1 MTKFCVSCRTERP
14 VTDFC
19 RNKHSREALTSYCK
33 DCLRVKRAASRAVH
47 PRPRVPDLRPCKVC
61 EKSFSF
67 RQSGRTGYCSDE
79 CFRKRKVRPPVVEL
93 RQCRGCGITFEASAR
108 GQGAREASKRYCSST
123 CPAATKRR
131 KNALKTRTCRWC
143 GNGFTRAERGPQ
155 EKFCSDACKKA
166 KRSADKVVAARKCT
180 AKAVRATCD
189 SCGLWFRR
197 QPDSVVTTCQP
208 CRRGVPT
215 KHGLASTYTN
225 RGCRCQECTDAVS
238 EERLQNKYKQ
248 VAAGTPLHVNH
259 RARARRYGV
268 EAEYINKLAV
278 FERDNWTCGIC
289 NEPVDREAP
298 WPAPS
303 SPSLDH
309 IVPMAVGGG
318 HVYENVQCAH
328 LRCNVIKN
336 DGRKAISLLQQ

>member
-1 MTKFCVSCRTERP
+1 VTKFCASCRTERP

-19 RNKHSREALTSYCK
+19 RNKQSRDALTSYCK
-33 DCLRVKRAASRAVH
+33 DCLRVKRAASRAAH

-79 CFRKRKVRPPVVEL
+79 CFRNRKVRPTVVEL
-93 RQCRGCGITFEASAR
+93 RQCPGCGVAFEASTS
-108 GQGAREASKRYCSST
+108 GQGAREARKTYCSST
-123 CPAATKRR
+123 CFAATKSR
-131 KNALKTRTCRWC
+131 KNALKTQTCRSC
-143 GNGFTRAERGPQ
+143 GNGFTRAERGAQ
-155 EKFCSDACKKA
+155 EKFCSDDCKKA
-166 KRSADKVVAARKCT
+166 KRRADKLVAARKCT
-180 AKAVRATCD
+180 AKAIRATCD

-208 CRRGVPT
+208 CQRGIPT
-215 KHGLASTYTN
+215 KHALASTYTN
-225 RGCRCQECTDAVS
+225 RGCRCRECTTAVTQ
-238 EERLQNKYKQ
+238 ERLQTKYKQ
-248 VAAGTPLHVNH
+248 VAAGNPLDVNH

-289 NEPVDREAP
+289 NEAVDREAP
-298 WPAPS
+298 WPAAS

-336 DGRKAISLLQQ
+336 DGRKAASVLPP